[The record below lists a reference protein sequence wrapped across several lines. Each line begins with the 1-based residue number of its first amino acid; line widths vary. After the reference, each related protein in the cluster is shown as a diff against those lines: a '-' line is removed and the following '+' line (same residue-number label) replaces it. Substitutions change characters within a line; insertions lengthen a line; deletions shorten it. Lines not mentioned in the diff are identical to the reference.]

1 MRPDNQPRAS
11 INGASRGAS
20 ANDADL
26 ADLARM
32 EMTLRATAP
41 AVALDPAFRRAL
53 RASLIARP
61 WSTRYAALATPLGR
75 IWVAYR
81 ENIVR
86 YLSARSEEQFLERAR
101 EALGEEL
108 IREEQPPSNVARRVV
123 AAIEGRRPLPSQVD
137 LSTVTPFQ
145 RAVLQA
151 ALRIP
156 RGEVRS
162 YAWIAREL
170 GHPRAVRAVGTALA
184 RNPIPFVIPCHRV
197 VRTNGDLGN
206 YSGGGVETKARIL
219 QYEGVDLPH
228 LRDLAQRGLR
238 FQGSRATKSFCLP
251 TCSSSKHTGEEH
263 RVYFHSSEEALQ
275 AGYRPCR
282 LCRPV
287 APASA

>member
-1 MRPDNQPRAS
+1 MRPDNETRAQL
-11 INGASRGAS
+11 NGALSGAS
-20 ANDADL
+20 TDDADL
-26 ADLARM
+26 ARLELA
-32 EMTLRATAP
+32 LRATAP
-41 AVALDPAFRRAL
+41 AVALDPAFRRLL
-53 RASLIARP
+53 RESLVARP
-61 WSTRYAALATPLGR
+61 WTTRYAALATPLGR

-86 YLSARSEEQFLERAR
+86 YLSARSEEQFLERAL
-101 EALGEEL
+101 EALGESP
-108 IREEQPPSNVARRVV
+108 IREEQPPASVARRVV

-145 RAVLQA
+145 REVLQA
-151 ALRIP
+151 ALSIP

-238 FQGSRATKSFCLP
+238 FQGSRGSKSFCLP
-251 TCSSSKHTGEEH
+251 TCSSLKHA
-263 RVYFHSSEEALQ
+263 SEENTIYFRSEAEAFQ
-275 AGYRPCR
+275 AGFHPCK
-282 LCRPV
+282 LCRPA